1 MEFSDPSLNKVGTV
15 LDMEPQFKREE
26 TLKVIDEQIEKMIE
40 AKRFTRKML
49 IEGLKNNRFKKI
61 VVLTGAGISV
71 SAGIPDF
78 RSPKVGLYDNLQ

>member
-1 MEFSDPSLNKVGTV
+1 MEFSEPSPNKVGTV
-15 LDMEPQFKREE
+15 LGMEPQFKREE